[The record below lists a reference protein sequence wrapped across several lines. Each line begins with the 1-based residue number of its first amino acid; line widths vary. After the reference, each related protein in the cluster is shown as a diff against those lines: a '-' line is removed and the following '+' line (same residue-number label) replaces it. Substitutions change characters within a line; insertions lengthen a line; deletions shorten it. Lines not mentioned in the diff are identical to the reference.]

1 MKPRHLLLGAALLG
15 AAGLVAFGDS
25 SPGDDVVEPVVRSAP
40 AAPAPRQEAP
50 RAVAPA
56 PREDAQV
63 LRVQPR
69 DVLLAEGE
77 FREDG
82 EDVFGRQ
89 DWNPPPPPP
98 AKPPPPAPPSPP
110 PLPFTFIGKALADGA
125 WQVYLARGDR
135 VYLVREKDVLDGVY
149 RVDAVTPPLV
159 MFTYLPLNQVQQ
171 LNIGVFD

>member
-1 MKPRHLLLGAALLG
+1 MKPRYLLLGAALAG
-15 AAGLVAFGDS
+15 AAGLAAFGDS

-40 AAPAPRQEAP
+40 ATRAPQQAA
-50 RAVAPA
+50 A
-56 PREDAQV
+56 REVAQV

-69 DVLLAEGE
+69 DVLLADGE
-77 FREDG
+77 FKQDG

-89 DWNPPPPPP
+89 DWTPPPPPP
-98 AKPPPPAPPSPP
+98 AKPPPPPPPSAP
-110 PLPFTFIGKALADGA
+110 PLPFTFIGKSLSDGA

-135 VYLVREKDVLDGVY
+135 VYLVREKDVLDGMY
-149 RVDAVTPPLV
+149 RVDAITPPLV